1 MVIQFGKEY
10 LKELYYGGKCGD
22 KTRRFQPQVVKGY
35 VKCVKL
41 LERVRMIED
50 LFPFHGLNYEALKG
64 EKKGLSSVR
73 INNQYRLEFEVI
85 TDQETDEPIIS
96 ICRLIDITNHYR

>member
-10 LKELYYGGKCGD
+10 LKQLYYDGKSSD

-50 LFPFHGLNYEALKG
+50 LFPFHGLNYEVLRG

-73 INNQYRLEFEVI
+73 INNQYRLEFEVA
-85 TDQETDEPIIS
+85 TDKETDETIIR